1 MKNLYISSDIARRIV
16 PALQELVRGR
26 LGRATEVL
34 PALQYIFLEERQV
47 SGPVEEGIQLA
58 VAVRQ
63 AIGHYSSF
71 IRTEGSVRL
80 RPPPSVVLTFCVIY
94 LPPSIFLCPRSFAI
108 FSFI

>member
-1 MKNLYISSDIARRIV
+1 M

-80 RPPPSVVLTFCVIY
+80 RPPTFGRIDVLCHLLTTLYFSLPSFLRNFLLY
-94 LPPSIFLCPRSFAI
+94 LIV
-108 FSFI
+108 